1 MVNLRTS
8 AEKIG
13 KPYAENCNQI
23 PNQVSLPEGKKRKSS
38 TGIKKLK
45 RLFCNYYICEIPQD
59 VWIDNG
65 ILKMPIAQKITRND
79 KQEGFQLRC
88 TAQKIKEI
96 NN

>member
-45 RLFCNYYICEIPQD
+45 RLFCNYYICEIP
-59 VWIDNG
+59 
-65 ILKMPIAQKITRND
+65 
-79 KQEGFQLRC
+79 
-88 TAQKIKEI
+88 
-96 NN
+96 